1 MFDRTSPARRNT
13 MKAVVCQDT
22 KLNVADV
29 PDPIP
34 GRGQLLIKVERAGI
48 CGSDLHAR
56 YHGDDVA
63 DICAEMGYPDF
74 MRSNQAVVLGHEF
87 VGEVVGHGP
96 GSRKQAKVGS
106 RVVAL
111 PLLRR
116 GKDVHTTGL
125 STEAPGAYAE
135 QMLVEESLAFAVPD
149 DVQVELAVLTEPMAV
164 GLHAVRRG
172 EVKKGDVAIV
182 VGCGPVGLAVISML
196 KASGVKTVVA
206 SDFSA
211 GRRDLARRCGADVV
225 VDPEQDSPYS
235 AGGDHGH
242 LESMPAVLGLAVDAM
257 DRLRRIPL
265 VPWQRVWQAAEA
277 VGAANPKR
285 PVIFECVGVPGVL
298 EQIISSAPIF
308 SRVVVVGVCMEPDRL
323 RPAVAI
329 NKEIDLRFVLGYTP
343 PEFHETLRLL
353 ARGKVNAA
361 QIVTGSV
368 GLGGVD
374 NAFTALGDPEVHAKI
389 IIDPQS
395 DATEP
400 VGSSGP

>member
-1 MFDRTSPARRNT
+1 
-13 MKAVVCQDT
+13 MKAVVCENT
-22 KLNVADV
+22 KLEVADV
-29 PDPIP
+29 PDPTP
-34 GRGQLLIKVERAGI
+34 GRGQLLINVERAGI

-87 VGEVVGHGP
+87 VGEVVGYGP
-96 GSRKQAKVGS
+96 DCRKHSKVGNT
-106 RVVAL
+106 VVAL

-125 STEAPGAYAE
+125 SIEAPGAYAE
-135 QMLVEESLAFAVPD
+135 QMLVEESLAFTVPD
-149 DVQVELAVLTEPMAV
+149 DVPVELAVLTEPMAV

-182 VGCGPVGLAVISML
+182 IGCGPVGLAVISML

-206 SDFSA
+206 SDFSP
-211 GRRDLARRCGADVV
+211 GRRELARRCGADIV
-225 VDPEQDSPYS
+225 VDPEHEAPYS

-242 LESMPAVLGLAVDAM
+242 LETMPAVLGLAVDAM

-265 VPWQRVWQAAEA
+265 VPWQRVWRAAEK

-285 PVIFECVGVPGVL
+285 PVIFECVGVPGML
-298 EQIISSAPIF
+298 EQTISSAPIF

-343 PEFHETLRLL
+343 PEFHETLQLL

-361 QIVTGSV
+361 HVVTGSV

-389 IIDPQS
+389 IIDPKS
-395 DATEP
+395 DVIEP
-400 VGSSGP
+400 VNPSHS